1 MLLIIKKDQVIIV
14 SNMEKHIAHQEMAN
28 AIRALSIDAI
38 EQANSGHP
46 GLPLGMADVA
56 TVLFSDFL
64 KFDAS
69 SPQWHDRDRF
79 VLSGGHGSM
88 LLYSLLYLLG
98 YDDIKIDDLKNFRQ
112 LGSKTA
118 GHPEYGH
125 LKGIE
130 TTTGPL
136 GQGIANAVGM
146 AISEKMLSA
155 RYGSDIVNHMTYV
168 MAGDGDL
175 MEGISQEAI
184 SLAGHLNLNKLIL
197 IFDDNQI
204 SIDGPISKTDSTDQ
218 AKRFEAS
225 GWEVIEIDGHKP
237 IEITRALEQ
246 CKKSS
251 RPSMIKCRT
260 IIGYGS
266 PNKEGTSGV
275 HGSPLGNEEYLLTR
289 EKLGINYDKFSVP
302 NEILQA
308 WRSIGIKGSKERI
321 NWEDRFQNSPAQ
333 IQDKFNNQISGVV
346 NQDVFKSLV
355 ELKLEYLTT
364 KSDIATRKAS
374 EIALHCINEKTEI
387 LIGGSADLT
396 GSNNTK
402 TKNINV
408 ITSDNFSGRYI
419 HYGIREHAMGAIM
432 NGISLHKGFI
442 PYGGTFL
449 IFSDYCRPAI
459 RLGAL
464 MQQQNIYVLTHDSI
478 GLGEDGPTHQPVEHL
493 SSLRSIPNV
502 YVFRPASAIE
512 TIECWEIILKN
523 SGGPSLIALS
533 RQNLNEFRELSDQY
547 DVNSCQKGIYLVKA
561 NSDDPD
567 YALFATGS
575 EVEIAIDAYNSLT
588 QSGIKMAIY
597 SVPCLDLFNDQDDNF
612 KDSIIRNAKQNIVI
626 EAGMRQ
632 GWEKILGND
641 GIFVGM
647 SSFGA
652 SGPYKELYQ
661 HFGITKD
668 HVIDIIMNNNKR

>member
-1 MLLIIKKDQVIIV
+1 MARR
-14 SNMEKHIAHQEMAN
+14 IAHQEMAN

-38 EQANSGHP
+38 EEANSGHP
-46 GLPLGMADVA
+46 GLPLGMADLA
-56 TVLFSDFL
+56 TVLFSKFL

-69 SPQWHDRDRF
+69 DPLWHDRDRF

-98 YDDIKIDDLKNFRQ
+98 YDDIKIEDLKKFRQ

-136 GQGIANAVGM
+136 GQGVANAVGM
-146 AISEKMLSA
+146 AITEKMLSA

-184 SLAGHLNLNKLIL
+184 TLAGHLNLNKLIM

-218 AKRFEAS
+218 TKRFEAS
-225 GWEVIEIDGHKP
+225 GWEVIEIDGHN
-237 IEITRALEQ
+237 INEIADALDRST
-246 CKKSS
+246 KSLK
-251 RPSMIKCRT
+251 PSMIKCRT

-266 PNKEGTSGV
+266 PNKEGTSSV
-275 HGSPLGNEEYLLTR
+275 HGSPLGSEEYLLTR
-289 EKLGINYDKFSVP
+289 DKLGINYDKFAIPS
-302 NEILQA
+302 ETLRE
-308 WRSIGIKGSKERI
+308 WRSIGLRGCKQRKDWEERL
-321 NWEDRFQNSPAQ
+321 QKLPAE
-333 IQDKFNNQISGVV
+333 IQDKYNSQICGILNQNVY
-346 NQDVFKSLV
+346 KSLV
-355 ELKLEYLTT
+355 KLKHDYLTT
-364 KSDIATRKAS
+364 KSHIATRKAS
-374 EIALHCINEKTEI
+374 EIALECINENTEI
-387 LIGGSADLT
+387 LVGGSADLT

-402 TKNINV
+402 THNIHEIV
-408 ITSDNFSGRYI
+408 ADNFSGRYI

-464 MQQQNIYVLTHDSI
+464 MEQHNIYVLTHDSI
-478 GLGEDGPTHQPVEHL
+478 GLGEDGPTHQPIEHL
-493 SSLRSIPNV
+493 SSLRAIPNV
-502 YVFRPASAIE
+502 YVYRPASAVE
-512 TIECWEIILKN
+512 TIECWELILKN
-523 SGGPSLIALS
+523 KNGPSLIALS
-533 RQNLNEFRELSDQY
+533 RQNLHEFREISDQFN
-547 DVNSCQKGIYLVKA
+547 VNSCEKGIYLIKA
-561 NSDDPD
+561 NSDNPD
-567 YALFATGS
+567 YALFASGS

-588 QSGIKMAIY
+588 ESGMKAAIY
-597 SVPCLDLFNDQDDNF
+597 SVPCLDLFNDQDNNF
-612 KDSIIRNAKQNIVI
+612 KNNIIKNAKQNIVI
-626 EAGMRQ
+626 EAGISQ
-632 GWEKILGND
+632 GWEKILGDD
-641 GIFVGM
+641 GLFVGM

-661 HFGITKD
+661 HFGLTKD
-668 HVIDIIMNNNKR
+668 RIIDMIIENKKMNE

>member
-1 MLLIIKKDQVIIV
+1 MLLIIKKDHVIIV

-46 GLPLGMADVA
+46 GLPLGMADIA

-64 KFDAS
+64 KFDVS

-184 SLAGHLNLNKLIL
+184 SLAGHLKLNKLIL

-218 AKRFEAS
+218 TKRFEAS

-237 IEITRALEQ
+237 TEIAKALEQ

-251 RPSMIKCRT
+251 KPSMIKCRT

-266 PNKEGTSGV
+266 PNKEGTSSV

-302 NEILQA
+302 NEILEA
-308 WRSIGIKGSKERI
+308 WRSIGLKGSKARI
-321 NWEDRFQNSPAQ
+321 NWEDRLQNSPAQ
-333 IQDKFNNQISGVV
+333 IQEKFNSQISGVV
-346 NQDVFKSLV
+346 NQDVYKSLV
-355 ELKLEYLTT
+355 ELKLAYLTK

-374 EIALHCINEKTEI
+374 EIALRCINENTEI
-387 LIGGSADLT
+387 LVGGSADLT

-402 TKNINV
+402 TTNINE
-408 ITSDNFSGRYI
+408 IISDNFSGRYI

-442 PYGGTFL
+442 PYAGTFL

-464 MQQQNIYVLTHDSI
+464 MRQQNIYVLTHDSI

-493 SSLRSIPNV
+493 SSLRAIPNV
-502 YVFRPASAIE
+502 YVYRPASAIE
-512 TIECWEIILKN
+512 TIECWEIMLKN
-523 SGGPSLIALS
+523 RSGPSLIALS

-547 DVNSCQKGIYLVKA
+547 DVNSCQKGIYLVEA
-561 NSDDPD
+561 NSVDPD

-588 QSGIKMAIY
+588 KSGIKAAIY

-612 KDSIIRNAKQNIVI
+612 KDNIIKNAKQNIVI
-626 EAGMRQ
+626 EAGISQ

-668 HVIDIIMNNNKR
+668 HVIDMIMNNNKR

>member
-1 MLLIIKKDQVIIV
+1 MARR
-14 SNMEKHIAHQEMAN
+14 IAHQEMAN

-38 EQANSGHP
+38 EEANSGHP

-56 TVLFSDFL
+56 TVLFSEFL

-69 SPQWHDRDRF
+69 KPQWHDRDRF

-98 YDDIKIDDLKNFRQ
+98 YDDVKIEDLKKFRQ

-136 GQGIANAVGM
+136 GQGVANAVGM
-146 AISEKMLSA
+146 AITEKMLSA

-184 SLAGHLNLNKLIL
+184 TLAGHLNLNKLIM

-218 AKRFEAS
+218 TKRFEAS
-225 GWEVIEIDGHKP
+225 GWEVIEIDGHN
-237 IEITRALEQ
+237 INEIADALDRST
-246 CKKSS
+246 KSVK
-251 RPSMIKCRT
+251 PSMIKCRT
-260 IIGYGS
+260 VIGYGS
-266 PNKEGTSGV
+266 PNKEGTSSV
-275 HGSPLGNEEYLLTR
+275 HGSPLGSEEYLLTR
-289 EKLGINYDKFSVP
+289 DKLGINYDKFAIPS
-302 NEILQA
+302 EILKE
-308 WRSIGIKGSKERI
+308 WRSLGLKGCKQRKDWEERLKKL
-321 NWEDRFQNSPAQ
+321 PAE
-333 IQDKFNNQISGVV
+333 IQDKYNSQISGIL
-346 NQDVFKSLV
+346 NQNVYKSLL
-355 ELKLEYLTT
+355 ELKHDYLKT
-364 KSDIATRKAS
+364 KSHIATRKAS
-374 EIALHCINEKTEI
+374 EIALECINESTEI
-387 LIGGSADLT
+387 LVGGSADLT

-402 TKNINV
+402 THNIHEIV
-408 ITSDNFSGRYI
+408 ADNFSGRYI

-464 MQQQNIYVLTHDSI
+464 MEQHNIYVLTHDSI
-478 GLGEDGPTHQPVEHL
+478 GLGEDGPTHQPIEHL
-493 SSLRSIPNV
+493 SSLRAIPNV
-502 YVFRPASAIE
+502 YVYRPASAVE
-512 TIECWEIILKN
+512 TIECWELILKN
-523 SGGPSLIALS
+523 KNGPSLIALS
-533 RQNLNEFRELSDQY
+533 RQNLHEFREISDQFN
-547 DVNSCQKGIYLVKA
+547 VNSCEKGIYLIKA
-561 NSDDPD
+561 NSDNPD
-567 YALFATGS
+567 YALFASGS

-588 QSGIKMAIY
+588 ESGMKAAIY
-597 SVPCLDLFNDQDDNF
+597 SVPCLDLFNDQDNNF
-612 KDSIIRNAKQNIVI
+612 KNNIIKKAKQNIVI
-626 EAGMRQ
+626 EAGISQ
-632 GWEKILGND
+632 GWEKILGDD
-641 GIFVGM
+641 GLFVGM

-661 HFGITKD
+661 HFGLTKD
-668 HVIDIIMNNNKR
+668 HIINMIIENKEINE

>member
-1 MLLIIKKDQVIIV
+1 MAR
-14 SNMEKHIAHQEMAN
+14 STAHQQMAN

-38 EQANSGHP
+38 EEANSGHP

-56 TVLFSDFL
+56 TVLFSEFL
-64 KFDAS
+64 KYDAS
-69 SPQWHDRDRF
+69 DPHWHDRDRF

-98 YDDIKIDDLKNFRQ
+98 YDDIKIEDLKKFRQ

-136 GQGIANAVGM
+136 GQGVANAVGM
-146 AISEKMLSA
+146 AITEKMLSA

-184 SLAGHLNLNKLIL
+184 TLAGHLCLNKLIM

-218 AKRFEAS
+218 TKRFEAS
-225 GWEVIEIDGHKP
+225 GWEVIEIDGHNTN
-237 IEITRALEQ
+237 EIADALDRSI
-246 CKKSS
+246 KSVK
-251 RPSMIKCRT
+251 PSMIKCRT

-266 PNKEGTSGV
+266 PNKQGTSSV
-275 HGSPLGNEEYLLTR
+275 HGSPLGSEEYLLTR
-289 EKLGINYDKFSVP
+289 DKLGINYDKFSVP
-302 NEILQA
+302 SEILEE
-308 WRSIGIKGSKERI
+308 WRNIGLKGCKQRRDWEERI
-321 NWEDRFQNSPAQ
+321 QKLPPEIRDKYNS
-333 IQDKFNNQISGVV
+333 QISGTL
-346 NQDVFKSLV
+346 NQNVYKSLI
-355 ELKLEYLTT
+355 ELKHDYLTT
-364 KSDIATRKAS
+364 KSHIATRKAS
-374 EIALHCINEKTEI
+374 EIALQCINENTEF
-387 LIGGSADLT
+387 LVGGSADLT

-402 TKNINV
+402 THNINEIV
-408 ITSDNFSGRYI
+408 AENFSGRYI

-464 MQQQNIYVLTHDSI
+464 MEQHNIYVLTHDSI
-478 GLGEDGPTHQPVEHL
+478 GLGEDGPTHQPIEHL
-493 SSLRSIPNV
+493 SSLRAIPNV
-502 YVFRPASAIE
+502 YVYRPASAVE
-512 TIECWEIILKN
+512 TIECWELILKN
-523 SGGPSLIALS
+523 KNGPNLIALS
-533 RQNLNEFRELSDQY
+533 RQNLYEFREISEQFN
-547 DVNSCQKGIYLVKA
+547 VNNCEKGIYLIKA
-561 NSDDPD
+561 NSDNPD
-567 YALFATGS
+567 YALFASGS

-588 QSGIKMAIY
+588 ESGIKAAIY
-597 SVPCLDLFNDQDDNF
+597 SVPCLDLFNDQDNNF
-612 KDSIIRNAKQNIVI
+612 KSSIIKNAKQNIVI
-626 EAGMRQ
+626 EAGISQ
-632 GWEKILGND
+632 GWEKILGDD
-641 GIFVGM
+641 GLFFGM

-661 HFGITKD
+661 HFGLTKD
-668 HVIDIIMNNNKR
+668 HIIDIIMNNREINE

>member
-1 MLLIIKKDQVIIV
+1 MARR
-14 SNMEKHIAHQEMAN
+14 IAHQEMAN

-38 EQANSGHP
+38 EEANSGHP

-56 TVLFSDFL
+56 TVLFSEFL

-69 SPQWHDRDRF
+69 KPQWHDRDRF

-98 YDDIKIDDLKNFRQ
+98 YDDVKIEDLKKFRQ

-136 GQGIANAVGM
+136 GQGVANAVGM
-146 AISEKMLSA
+146 AITEKMLSA

-184 SLAGHLNLNKLIL
+184 TLAGHLNLNKLIM

-218 AKRFEAS
+218 TKRFEAS
-225 GWEVIEIDGHKP
+225 GWEVIEIDGHNTN
-237 IEITRALEQ
+237 EIADALDRSI
-246 CKKSS
+246 KSVK
-251 RPSMIKCRT
+251 PSMIKCRT

-266 PNKEGTSGV
+266 PNKQGTSSV
-275 HGSPLGNEEYLLTR
+275 HGSPLGSEEYLLTR
-289 EKLGINYDKFSVP
+289 DKLGINYDKFSVP
-302 NEILQA
+302 SEILEE
-308 WRSIGIKGSKERI
+308 WRNIGLKGCKQRRDWEERI
-321 NWEDRFQNSPAQ
+321 QKLPPEIRDKYNS
-333 IQDKFNNQISGVV
+333 QISGTL
-346 NQDVFKSLV
+346 NQNVYKSLI
-355 ELKLEYLTT
+355 ELKHDYLTT
-364 KSDIATRKAS
+364 KSHIATRKAS
-374 EIALHCINEKTEI
+374 EIALQCINENTEF
-387 LIGGSADLT
+387 LVGGSADLT

-402 TKNINV
+402 THNINEIV
-408 ITSDNFSGRYI
+408 AENFSGRYI

-464 MQQQNIYVLTHDSI
+464 MEQHNIYVLTHDSI
-478 GLGEDGPTHQPVEHL
+478 GLGEDGPTHQPIEHL
-493 SSLRSIPNV
+493 SSLRAIPNV
-502 YVFRPASAIE
+502 YVYRPASAVE
-512 TIECWEIILKN
+512 TIECWELILKN
-523 SGGPSLIALS
+523 KNGPNLIALS
-533 RQNLNEFRELSDQY
+533 RQNLYEFREISEQFN
-547 DVNSCQKGIYLVKA
+547 VNNCEKGIYLIKA
-561 NSDDPD
+561 NSDNPD
-567 YALFATGS
+567 YALFASGS

-588 QSGIKMAIY
+588 ESGIKAAIY
-597 SVPCLDLFNDQDDNF
+597 SVPCLDLFNDQDNNF
-612 KDSIIRNAKQNIVI
+612 KSSIIKNAKQNIVI
-626 EAGMRQ
+626 EAGISQ
-632 GWEKILGND
+632 GWEKILGDD
-641 GIFVGM
+641 GLFFGM

-661 HFGITKD
+661 HFGLTKD
-668 HVIDIIMNNNKR
+668 HIIDIIMNNREINE

>member
-246 CKKSS
+246 
-251 RPSMIKCRT
+251 
-260 IIGYGS
+260 
-266 PNKEGTSGV
+266 
-275 HGSPLGNEEYLLTR
+275 
-289 EKLGINYDKFSVP
+289 
-302 NEILQA
+302 
-308 WRSIGIKGSKERI
+308 
-321 NWEDRFQNSPAQ
+321 
-333 IQDKFNNQISGVV
+333 
-346 NQDVFKSLV
+346 
-355 ELKLEYLTT
+355 
-364 KSDIATRKAS
+364 
-374 EIALHCINEKTEI
+374 
-387 LIGGSADLT
+387 
-396 GSNNTK
+396 
-402 TKNINV
+402 
-408 ITSDNFSGRYI
+408 
-419 HYGIREHAMGAIM
+419 
-432 NGISLHKGFI
+432 
-442 PYGGTFL
+442 
-449 IFSDYCRPAI
+449 
-459 RLGAL
+459 
-464 MQQQNIYVLTHDSI
+464 
-478 GLGEDGPTHQPVEHL
+478 
-493 SSLRSIPNV
+493 
-502 YVFRPASAIE
+502 
-512 TIECWEIILKN
+512 
-523 SGGPSLIALS
+523 
-533 RQNLNEFRELSDQY
+533 
-547 DVNSCQKGIYLVKA
+547 
-561 NSDDPD
+561 
-567 YALFATGS
+567 
-575 EVEIAIDAYNSLT
+575 
-588 QSGIKMAIY
+588 
-597 SVPCLDLFNDQDDNF
+597 
-612 KDSIIRNAKQNIVI
+612 
-626 EAGMRQ
+626 
-632 GWEKILGND
+632 
-641 GIFVGM
+641 
-647 SSFGA
+647 
-652 SGPYKELYQ
+652 
-661 HFGITKD
+661 
-668 HVIDIIMNNNKR
+668 

>member
-1 MLLIIKKDQVIIV
+1 MSK
-14 SNMEKHIAHQEMAN
+14 SIAHQQMAN

-38 EQANSGHP
+38 EEANSGHP

-56 TVLFSDFL
+56 TVLFSDYL
-64 KFDAS
+64 KYDAS
-69 SPQWHDRDRF
+69 DPQWHDRDRF

-98 YDDIKIDDLKNFRQ
+98 YDDIRIEDLKKFRQ

-136 GQGIANAVGM
+136 GQGVANAVGM
-146 AISEKMLSA
+146 AITEKMLSA
-155 RYGSDIVNHMTYV
+155 RYGSNIVNHMTYV

-184 SLAGHLNLNKLIL
+184 TLAGHLGLNKLIM
-197 IFDDNQI
+197 IFDDNRI

-218 AKRFEAS
+218 TKRFEAS
-225 GWEVIEIDGHKP
+225 GWEVIEIDGHN
-237 IEITRALEQ
+237 INEIADALNRSI
-246 CKKSS
+246 KSAK
-251 RPSMIKCRT
+251 PSMIKCRT

-266 PNKEGTSGV
+266 PNKEGKSSV

-289 EKLGINYDKFSVP
+289 DKLGINYDKFAVP
-302 NEILQA
+302 NKILEEWRNIGLKGCKQRKDWEERLQKLPPEIL
-308 WRSIGIKGSKERI
+308 
-321 NWEDRFQNSPAQ
+321 
-333 IQDKFNNQISGVV
+333 DKYNNQISGTL
-346 NQDVFKSLV
+346 NQNLYKSLI
-355 ELKLEYLTT
+355 ELKYDYLTT
-364 KSDIATRKAS
+364 KSHIATRKAS
-374 EIALHCINEKTEI
+374 EIALQCINENTEI
-387 LIGGSADLT
+387 LVGGSADLT

-402 TKNINV
+402 THNINEIV
-408 ITSDNFSGRYI
+408 ADNFSGRYI

-464 MQQQNIYVLTHDSI
+464 MEQHNIYVLTHDSI
-478 GLGEDGPTHQPVEHL
+478 GLGEDGPTHQPIEHL
-493 SSLRSIPNV
+493 SSLRAIPNV
-502 YVFRPASAIE
+502 YVYRPASAVE
-512 TIECWEIILKN
+512 TIECWELILKN
-523 SGGPSLIALS
+523 KNGPSLIALS
-533 RQNLNEFRELSDQY
+533 RQNLQEFREISDQFN
-547 DVNSCQKGIYLVKA
+547 VNSCEKGIYLIKA
-561 NSDDPD
+561 NSDNPD
-567 YALFATGS
+567 YALFASGS

-588 QSGIKMAIY
+588 ESGMKAAIY
-597 SVPCLDLFNDQDDNF
+597 SVPCLDLFNDQDNNF
-612 KDSIIRNAKQNIVI
+612 KNSIIKNAKQNIVI
-626 EAGMRQ
+626 EAGISQ
-632 GWEKILGND
+632 GWEKILGDD
-641 GIFVGM
+641 GLFVGM

-661 HFGITKD
+661 YFGLTKD
-668 HVIDIIMNNNKR
+668 RIIDIIMNNREINE

>member
-1 MLLIIKKDQVIIV
+1 MARR
-14 SNMEKHIAHQEMAN
+14 IAHQEMAN

-38 EQANSGHP
+38 EEANSGHP

-56 TVLFSDFL
+56 TVLFSEFL

-98 YDDIKIDDLKNFRQ
+98 YDDIKIEDLKKFRQ

-136 GQGIANAVGM
+136 GQGVANAVGM
-146 AISEKMLSA
+146 AITEKMLSA
-155 RYGSDIVNHMTYV
+155 RYGSDIINHMTYV

-184 SLAGHLNLNKLIL
+184 TLAGHLNLNKLIM

-218 AKRFEAS
+218 TKRFEAS
-225 GWEVIEIDGHKP
+225 GWEVIEIDGHN
-237 IEITRALEQ
+237 INEIADALDRST
-246 CKKSS
+246 KSVK
-251 RPSMIKCRT
+251 PSMIKCRT
-260 IIGYGS
+260 VIGYGS
-266 PNKEGTSGV
+266 PNKEGTSSV
-275 HGSPLGNEEYLLTR
+275 HGSPLGSEEYLLTR
-289 EKLGINYDKFSVP
+289 DKLGINYDKFAIPS
-302 NEILQA
+302 EILKE
-308 WRSIGIKGSKERI
+308 WRSIGLKGCKQRKDWEERL
-321 NWEDRFQNSPAQ
+321 QKLPAE
-333 IQDKFNNQISGVV
+333 IRDKYNCQISGILDQNVY
-346 NQDVFKSLV
+346 KSLV
-355 ELKLEYLTT
+355 ELKHDYLKT
-364 KSDIATRKAS
+364 KSHIATRKAS
-374 EIALHCINEKTEI
+374 EIALECINENTEI
-387 LIGGSADLT
+387 LVGGSADLT

-402 TKNINV
+402 THNIHEIV
-408 ITSDNFSGRYI
+408 ADNFSGRYI

-464 MQQQNIYVLTHDSI
+464 MEQHNIYVLTHDSI
-478 GLGEDGPTHQPVEHL
+478 GLGEDGPTHQPIEHL
-493 SSLRSIPNV
+493 SSLRAIPNV
-502 YVFRPASAIE
+502 YVYRPASAVE
-512 TIECWEIILKN
+512 TIECWELILKN
-523 SGGPSLIALS
+523 KNGPSLIALS
-533 RQNLNEFRELSDQY
+533 RQNLREFREISDQFN
-547 DVNSCQKGIYLVKA
+547 VNSCEKGIYLIKA
-561 NSDDPD
+561 NSDNPD
-567 YALFATGS
+567 YALFASGS

-588 QSGIKMAIY
+588 ESGMKAAIY
-597 SVPCLDLFNDQDDNF
+597 SVPCLDLFNDQDNNF
-612 KDSIIRNAKQNIVI
+612 KNSIIKNAKQNIVI
-626 EAGMRQ
+626 EAGISQ
-632 GWEKILGND
+632 GWEKILGDD
-641 GIFVGM
+641 GLFVGM

-661 HFGITKD
+661 YFGLTKD
-668 HVIDIIMNNNKR
+668 RIINIIMNNREINE

>member
-1 MLLIIKKDQVIIV
+1 MAR
-14 SNMEKHIAHQEMAN
+14 STAHQQMAN

-38 EQANSGHP
+38 EEANSGHP

-56 TVLFSDFL
+56 TVLFSEFL
-64 KFDAS
+64 KYDAS
-69 SPQWHDRDRF
+69 DPHWHDRDRF

-98 YDDIKIDDLKNFRQ
+98 YDDIKIEDLKKFRQ

-125 LKGIE
+125 LRGIE

-136 GQGIANAVGM
+136 GQGVANAVGM
-146 AISEKMLSA
+146 AITEKMLSA

-184 SLAGHLNLNKLIL
+184 TLAGHLCLNKLIM

-218 AKRFEAS
+218 TKRFEAS
-225 GWEVIEIDGHKP
+225 GWEVIEIDGHNTN
-237 IEITRALEQ
+237 EIADALDRSI
-246 CKKSS
+246 KSVK
-251 RPSMIKCRT
+251 PSMIKCRT

-266 PNKEGTSGV
+266 PNKQGTSSV
-275 HGSPLGNEEYLLTR
+275 HGSPLGSEEYLLTR
-289 EKLGINYDKFSVP
+289 DKLGINYDKFSVP
-302 NEILQA
+302 SEILEE
-308 WRSIGIKGSKERI
+308 WRNIGLKGCKQRRDWEERI
-321 NWEDRFQNSPAQ
+321 QKLPPEIRDKYNS
-333 IQDKFNNQISGVV
+333 QISGTL
-346 NQDVFKSLV
+346 NQNVYKSLI
-355 ELKLEYLTT
+355 ELKHDYLTT
-364 KSDIATRKAS
+364 KSHIATRKAS
-374 EIALHCINEKTEI
+374 EIALQCINENTEF
-387 LIGGSADLT
+387 LVGGSADLT

-402 TKNINV
+402 THNINEIV
-408 ITSDNFSGRYI
+408 AENFSGRYI

-464 MQQQNIYVLTHDSI
+464 MGQHNIYVLTHDSI
-478 GLGEDGPTHQPVEHL
+478 GLGEDGPTHQPIEHL
-493 SSLRSIPNV
+493 SSLRAIPNV
-502 YVFRPASAIE
+502 YVYRPASAVE
-512 TIECWEIILKN
+512 TIECWELILKN
-523 SGGPSLIALS
+523 KNGPNLIALS
-533 RQNLNEFRELSDQY
+533 RQNLYEFREISEQFN
-547 DVNSCQKGIYLVKA
+547 VNNCEKGIYLIKA
-561 NSDDPD
+561 NSDNPD
-567 YALFATGS
+567 YAFFASGS

-588 QSGIKMAIY
+588 ESGIKAAIY
-597 SVPCLDLFNDQDDNF
+597 SVPCLDLFNDQDNNF
-612 KDSIIRNAKQNIVI
+612 KSSIIKNAKQNIVI
-626 EAGMRQ
+626 EAGISQ
-632 GWEKILGND
+632 GWEKILGDD
-641 GIFVGM
+641 GLFFGM

-661 HFGITKD
+661 HFGLTKD
-668 HVIDIIMNNNKR
+668 HIIDIIMNNREINE